1 MRHDRDLDEARQ
13 GRVRSGARRWVPPA
27 SVALEQ
33 RHHLGHEVAAG
44 TGSGEAIFPSRS
56 TNGVS
61 TLSEYRGE
69 VIVLAFFFRA
79 RTSG

>member
-1 MRHDRDLDEARQ
+1 MRRIIESALLAGLVSLVPGFASAQFLEPGAEAPD
-13 GRVRSGARRWVPPA
+13 VEFTVA
-27 SVALEQ
+27 SAEGV
-33 RHHLGHEVAAG
+33 
-44 TGSGEAIFPSRS
+44 GE
-56 TNGVS
+56 TM

>member
-1 MRHDRDLDEARQ
+1 MRRFMKSALLAGLLGALVPTLGSAQFLEPGAEAPD
-13 GRVRSGARRWVPPA
+13 VEFTIA
-27 SVALEQ
+27 SAEGV
-33 RHHLGHEVAAG
+33 
-44 TGSGEAIFPSRS
+44 GESM
-56 TNGVS
+56 

>member
-1 MRHDRDLDEARQ
+1 MRGFMKSALLVGLLSMLMPGSASAQFLEPGADAPDIELQIADAD
-13 GRVRSGARRWVPPA
+13 GVR
-27 SVALEQ
+27 
-33 RHHLGHEVAAG
+33 
-44 TGSGEAIFPSRS
+44 
-56 TNGVS
+56 NGIS

>member
-1 MRHDRDLDEARQ
+1 MRRLFKSALLAGLVSGLMPGLASAQFLEPGAEAPD
-13 GRVRSGARRWVPPA
+13 VELTIA
-27 SVALEQ
+27 SAEGV
-33 RHHLGHEVAAG
+33 
-44 TGSGEAIFPSRS
+44 GE
-56 TNGVS
+56 TM

>member
-1 MRHDRDLDEARQ
+1 MRRFVKSALLAGLLGTLVPGLASAQFLEVGAEAPNIELQ
-13 GRVRSGARRWVPPA
+13 IATSEG
-27 SVALEQ
+27 VAD
-33 RHHLGHEVAAG
+33 
-44 TGSGEAIFPSRS
+44 
-56 TNGVS
+56 GVS

>member
-1 MRHDRDLDEARQ
+1 MRRFVKSALLAGLLGMLVPGFVSAQFLE
-13 GRVRSGARRWVPPA
+13 VGAQAPDIELQIADADGVKD
-27 SVALEQ
+27 
-33 RHHLGHEVAAG
+33 
-44 TGSGEAIFPSRS
+44 
-56 TNGVS
+56 GVS

>member
-1 MRHDRDLDEARQ
+1 MRGLTKSALLVGLLSFLVPTSSSAQFLEPGAEA
-13 GRVRSGARRWVPPA
+13 P
-27 SVALEQ
+27 
-33 RHHLGHEVAAG
+33 EVELLIADADG
-44 TGSGEAIFPSRS
+44 VKD
-56 TNGVS
+56 GVS

>member
-1 MRHDRDLDEARQ
+1 MRRIIESALLAGLVSLVPGAASAQFLEPGAEAPD
-13 GRVRSGARRWVPPA
+13 VEFTVA
-27 SVALEQ
+27 SAEGV
-33 RHHLGHEVAAG
+33 
-44 TGSGEAIFPSRS
+44 GE
-56 TNGVS
+56 TM

>member
-1 MRHDRDLDEARQ
+1 MRRIIESALLAGLVSLVPGSASAQFLEPGAEAPD
-13 GRVRSGARRWVPPA
+13 VEFTVA
-27 SVALEQ
+27 SAEGV
-33 RHHLGHEVAAG
+33 
-44 TGSGEAIFPSRS
+44 GE
-56 TNGVS
+56 TM